1 MHFIKAL
8 TVPIVISAVK
18 GCSMPGP
25 MVSQAKQQ
33 LNAIIDAYLSVSDVE
48 RVLVA
53 CDYADTAHDGVA
65 RKSGEPYILHPI
77 AVSCILAH
85 MRLDAETLMAAL
97 LHDVIEDTEFTK
109 QDITEKFGLT
119 VAELVDGVTKL
130 SQSSDKE
137 YNKAASFRKI
147 LQATLQDPRVI
158 IIKLADRYHNMTTL
172 GALRPDKRARIAQET
187 FEIFVPMAR
196 LVGMNEMADNLE
208 HLCYQNLDLDM
219 YNNVQEALLQTK
231 PKRCEYQT
239 KWENN
244 LTTLLEQHQITGR
257 IKKKNN
263 NIELLRHFVKND
275 IDLQELT
282 HSHAF
287 EIILQSIAD
296 CDRLAEIL
304 KESFKVLSYADH
316 IRRPL
321 PGGNQSLMLRLK
333 GEKTTLSLTIQTELM
348 RKAARFGVVLGENA
362 PQACRSAIQASMQN
376 LNVLVDGE
384 CAKTTF
390 SELLDYLHQE
400 KIWVYTPHGHLHE
413 LPQGA
418 TAVDFAYSASLFLGN
433 HAVGAKINGE
443 TKPLSTP
450 LLSGQV
456 IEIITDVLATPNPD
470 WLSFINTQ
478 KARRALQNILRDQD
492 QDEQRLVGQQALN
505 RALKL
510 FNRSVSDLSLAD
522 WENLLNWRHLNDK
535 EQLFEQIAV
544 GDLLP
549 QLVANHLFSQDTIQ
563 TSNNSSRLILGT
575 DGIDVKYAHCCNP
588 VLGDPIQGHLS
599 RRGLIVHRARCHNLL
614 HEQQQHPENIMPL
627 QWTTEDSE
635 DISFTAYLCLNM
647 LLNDE
652 QISELIYLC
661 RKEKVGVETVRSHE
675 DKTYVNIVVH
685 NRKQI
690 AEVIRNL
697 RMHFGFPRIS
707 RLAQPIAITES
718 AKVAS

>member
-1 MHFIKAL
+1 
-8 TVPIVISAVK
+8 
-18 GCSMPGP
+18 MPGP
-25 MVSQAKQQ
+25 QVSQAKQQ
-33 LNAIIDAYLSVSDVE
+33 LEIIIDAYLSESDVE
-48 RVLVA
+48 RVLAA
-53 CDYADTAHDGVA
+53 CDYADIAHDGIV

-85 MRLDAETLMAAL
+85 MRLDPETLMAAL
-97 LHDVIEDTEFTK
+97 LHDVIEDTDFNK
-109 QDITEKFGLT
+109 DDITETFGFT

-130 SQSSDKE
+130 SHSSDKE

-158 IIKLADRYHNMTTL
+158 IVKLADRYHNMTTL
-172 GALRPDKRARIAQET
+172 EALRPDKRARIARET

-196 LVGMNEMADNLE
+196 IVGMNEMADNLE

-219 YNNVQEALLQTK
+219 YNNVQTALQETK
-231 PKRCEYQT
+231 PKRCEYQA
-239 KWENN
+239 KWEKN
-244 LTTLLEQHQITGR
+244 LTELLQQHAIQGR

-304 KESFKVLSYADH
+304 MQSFKIQSYEDH

-321 PGGNQSLMLRLK
+321 PGGNQSLMMRLK
-333 GEKTTLSLTIQTELM
+333 GEKTNLSLTIQTELM
-348 RKAARFGVVLGENA
+348 RKAARFGVVLGESA

-418 TAVDFAYSASLFLGN
+418 TAVDFAYAASLFLGN
-433 HAVGAKINGE
+433 HAVGAKINNE

-450 LLSGQV
+450 LVSGQV
-456 IEIITDVLATPNPD
+456 VEIITDVLATPNPD

-478 KARRALQNILRDQD
+478 KARRAIQNILRDQD
-492 QDEQRLVGQQALN
+492 PDEQRLVGQQALN

-510 FNRSVSDLSLAD
+510 FHRSIRDLTEAD
-522 WENLLNWRHLNDK
+522 WKNLLEWRHVSSK

-549 QLVANHLFSQDTIQ
+549 QLVANHLFAQDQHQNIA
-563 TSNNSSRLILGT
+563 SSDRLIQGT
-575 DGIDVKYAHCCNP
+575 EGVDVKYAHCCNP
-588 VLGDPIQGHLS
+588 VLGDPIQGHLT

-614 HEQQQHPENIMPL
+614 HEQHQHPENIMLL
-627 QWTTEDSE
+627 QWTSDDLE
-635 DISFTAYLCLNM
+635 DISFTAYLSIDLDM
-647 LLNDE
+647 NDE
-652 QISELIYLC
+652 QISDLIYQC
-661 RKEKVGVETVRSHE
+661 RKAHSGVEMVRTQD

-690 AEVIRNL
+690 AQIIRDL
-697 RMHFGFPRIS
+697 RMYFGFPRII
-707 RLAQPIAITES
+707 RLAQPVVFSE
-718 AKVAS
+718 ASKAS

>member
-1 MHFIKAL
+1 
-8 TVPIVISAVK
+8 
-18 GCSMPGP
+18 MPGLE
-25 MVSQAKQQ
+25 VSQAKQQ
-33 LNAIIDAYLSVSDVE
+33 LKIIIDAYLSESDVE
-48 RVLVA
+48 RVLEA
-53 CDYADTAHDGVA
+53 CDYADVAHDGIT

-97 LHDVIEDTEFTK
+97 LHDVIEDTEFNK
-109 QDITEKFGLT
+109 DDIAERFSKT

-130 SQSSDKE
+130 SHSSDKE

-219 YNNVQEALLQTK
+219 YNNVQDALLKTK

-244 LTTLLEQHQITGR
+244 LTSLLQEHKIAGR

-304 KESFKVLSYADH
+304 RNSFQVLHYEDH

-321 PGGNQSLMLRLK
+321 PGGNQSLMMRLK

-390 SELLDYLHQE
+390 NDLLDYLHQE

-450 LLSGQV
+450 LQSGQV

-492 QDEQRLVGQQALN
+492 LDEQRLVGQQALN

-510 FNRSVSDLSLAD
+510 FNRSIKDLTQSD
-522 WENLLNWRHLNDK
+522 WENVLEWRHINSPDDLY
-535 EQLFEQIAV
+535 EQIAV

-549 QLVANHLFSQDTIQ
+549 QLVANHLFAQDAPQ
-563 TSNNSSRLILGT
+563 EVAASDRLIQGT
-575 DGIDVKYAHCCNP
+575 EGIDVKYAHCCNP

-599 RRGLIVHRARCHNLL
+599 RRGLIVHRSRCHNLL
-614 HEQQQHPENIMPL
+614 HEQHLHPENIMPL
-627 QWTTEDSE
+627 QWNTENTDE
-635 DISFTAYLCLNM
+635 ISFSAYLSININM
-647 LLNDE
+647 NDE
-652 QISELIYLC
+652 QVSELIYQC
-661 RKEKVGVETVRSHE
+661 RKEKVGVESVRPH
-675 DKTYVNIVVH
+675 DGKTYVNIVVH

-697 RMHFGFPRIS
+697 RMHFGFPRIA
-707 RLAQPIAITES
+707 RLAQPLNTAETSIAS
-718 AKVAS
+718 

>member
-1 MHFIKAL
+1 
-8 TVPIVISAVK
+8 
-18 GCSMPGP
+18 MPGP
-25 MVSQAKQQ
+25 EVSQAKQQ
-33 LNAIIDAYLSVSDVE
+33 LKIIIDAYLSESDVE
-48 RVLVA
+48 RVLEA
-53 CDYADTAHDGVA
+53 CDYADVAHDGIT

-97 LHDVIEDTEFTK
+97 LHDVIEDTEFNK
-109 QDITEKFGLT
+109 EDIAERFSKT

-130 SQSSDKE
+130 SHSSDKE

-219 YNNVQEALLQTK
+219 YNNVQDALLKTK

-244 LTTLLEQHQITGR
+244 LTSLLQEHKIAGR

-304 KESFKVLSYADH
+304 RNSFQVLHYEDH

-321 PGGNQSLMLRLK
+321 PGGNQSLMMRLK

-390 SELLDYLHQE
+390 NDLLDYLHQE

-450 LLSGQV
+450 LQSGQV

-492 QDEQRLVGQQALN
+492 LDEQRLVGQQALN

-510 FNRSVSDLSLAD
+510 FNCSIKDLTQSD
-522 WENLLNWRHLNDK
+522 WENVLEWRHINSPDDLY
-535 EQLFEQIAV
+535 EQIAV

-549 QLVANHLFSQDTIQ
+549 QLVANHLFAQDAPQ
-563 TSNNSSRLILGT
+563 EVAASDRLIQGT
-575 DGIDVKYAHCCNP
+575 EGIDVKYAHCCNP

-599 RRGLIVHRARCHNLL
+599 RRGLIVHRSRCHNLL
-614 HEQQQHPENIMPL
+614 HEQHLHPENIMPL
-627 QWTTEDSE
+627 QWNTENTDE
-635 DISFTAYLCLNM
+635 ISFSAYLSININM
-647 LLNDE
+647 NDE
-652 QISELIYLC
+652 QVSELIYQC
-661 RKEKVGVETVRSHE
+661 RKEKVGVESVRPH
-675 DKTYVNIVVH
+675 DGKTYVNIVVH

-697 RMHFGFPRIS
+697 RMHFGFPRIA
-707 RLAQPIAITES
+707 RLAQPLNTAETSIAS
-718 AKVAS
+718 

>member
-1 MHFIKAL
+1 
-8 TVPIVISAVK
+8 
-18 GCSMPGP
+18 MPGP
-25 MVSQAKQQ
+25 QVSQAKQQ
-33 LNAIIDAYLSVSDVE
+33 LKIIIDAYLSASDVE

-53 CDYADTAHDGVA
+53 CDYADIAHDGIT

-77 AVSCILAH
+77 AVSSILSH

-97 LHDVIEDTEFTK
+97 LHDVIEDTDFNKE
-109 QDITEKFGLT
+109 DIAEKFGRT

-130 SQSSDKE
+130 SHSSDKE

-172 GALRPDKRARIAQET
+172 GSLRPDKRARIAQET
-187 FEIFVPMAR
+187 FDIFVPMAR
-196 LVGMNEMADNLE
+196 IVGMNEMADNLE

-219 YNNVQEALLQTK
+219 FNNVQDALLQTK
-231 PKRCEYQT
+231 PKRCEYQSI
-239 KWENN
+239 WEKN
-244 LTTLLEQHQITGR
+244 LTELLQQHQISGR

-304 KESFKVLSYADH
+304 RENFQILHYEDH

-321 PGGNQSLMLRLK
+321 PGGNQSLMMRLK

-390 SELLDYLHQE
+390 SDLLDYLHQE

-443 TKPLSTP
+443 TRPLSTP
-450 LLSGQV
+450 LVSGQV

-478 KARRALQNILRDQD
+478 KARRAIQNILRDQD
-492 QDEQRLVGQQALN
+492 IEEQQLVGQQALN

-510 FNRSVSDLSLAD
+510 FNRSIKDLTEAD
-522 WENLLNWRHLNDK
+522 WIDILQWRHIESK
-535 EQLFEQIAV
+535 EHLFEQIAV

-549 QLVANHLFSQDTIQ
+549 QLVANHLFAQGQSLDNQ
-563 TSNNSSRLILGT
+563 SSTRLIQGT
-575 DGIDVKYAHCCNP
+575 EGVDVKYAHCCNP

-614 HEQQQHPENIMPL
+614 HEQHMHPENIMPL
-627 QWTTEDSE
+627 HWTSEDVD
-635 DISFTAYLCLNM
+635 DISFTAYLSIDM
-647 LLNDE
+647 LMNDE
-652 QISELIYLC
+652 QISDLIYQC
-661 RKEKVGVETVRSHE
+661 RKEKTGVEMVHGHE
-675 DKTYVNIVVH
+675 EKTYVHIVVH

-690 AEVIRNL
+690 AQIIRDL

-707 RLAQPIAITES
+707 RLAQPINIAE
-718 AKVAS
+718 ASKAS

>member
-1 MHFIKAL
+1 
-8 TVPIVISAVK
+8 
-18 GCSMPGP
+18 MPGP
-25 MVSQAKQQ
+25 QVSQAKQQ
-33 LNAIIDAYLSVSDVE
+33 LNIIIDAYLSASEVE
-48 RVLVA
+48 RVLAA
-53 CDYADTAHDGVA
+53 CDYADIAHDGIT

-77 AVSCILAH
+77 AVSSILAH

-97 LHDVIEDTEFTK
+97 LHDVIEDTDFNK
-109 QDITEKFGLT
+109 DDIAEKFGKT

-158 IIKLADRYHNMTTL
+158 IVKLADRYHNMTTL
-172 GALRPDKRARIAQET
+172 DALRPDKRARIAKET

-219 YNNVQEALLQTK
+219 YNNVQTALQQTK
-231 PKRCEYQT
+231 SKRCEYQAI
-239 KWENN
+239 WERKLNE
-244 LTTLLEQHQITGR
+244 LLNQYNIQGR

-275 IDLQELT
+275 INLQELT

-296 CDRLAEIL
+296 CDRLADIL
-304 KESFKVLSYADH
+304 RDSFQVLHYEDH

-321 PGGNQSLMLRLK
+321 PGGNQSLMMRLK
-333 GEKTTLSLTIQTELM
+333 GEQTTLSLTIQTELM

-362 PQACRSAIQASMQN
+362 PQACRSAIQASMQS
-376 LNVLVDGE
+376 LNMLIDGE

-390 SELLDYLHQE
+390 SDLLDYLHQE
-400 KIWVYTPHGHLHE
+400 KIHVYTPHGHLHE

-418 TAVDFAYSASLFLGN
+418 TAVDFAYAASLFLGN
-433 HAVGAKINGE
+433 HAVGTKINGE
-443 TKPLSTP
+443 SKPLSTP
-450 LLSGQV
+450 LISGQV
-456 IEIITDVLATPNPD
+456 VEIITDVLATPNPD

-492 QDEQRLVGQQALN
+492 IEEQRLVGQQALN

-510 FNRSVSDLSLAD
+510 FNHSIQDLTEAD
-522 WENLLNWRHLNDK
+522 WLNVLQWRHIDSK
-535 EQLFEQIAV
+535 DRLFEQIAV

-549 QLVANHLFSQDTIQ
+549 QLVANHIYALDQD
-563 TSNNSSRLILGT
+563 SSEHSDRLIQGT
-575 DGIDVKYAHCCNP
+575 EGIDVKYAHCCNP
-588 VLGDPIQGHLS
+588 VLGDPIQGNLS
-599 RRGLIVHRARCHNLL
+599 RRGLIVHRARCNNLL
-614 HEQQQHPENIMPL
+614 HEQHQHPENIMPL
-627 QWTTEDSE
+627 QWTSE
-635 DISFTAYLCLNM
+635 DVDDVSFTAYLSIDM
-647 LLNDE
+647 DMNDE
-652 QISELIYLC
+652 QISDLIYQC
-661 RKEKVGVETVRSHE
+661 RKAKTGVEMVRSH
-675 DKTYVNIVVH
+675 DGKTYVNIVVN

-690 AEVIRNL
+690 AKIIRDL
-697 RMHFGFPRIS
+697 RMRFGFPRIS
-707 RLAQPIAITES
+707 RLARPISIAEE
-718 AKVAS
+718 AKAC

>member
-1 MHFIKAL
+1 
-8 TVPIVISAVK
+8 
-18 GCSMPGP
+18 MPGP
-25 MVSQAKQQ
+25 QVSQAKQQ
-33 LNAIIDAYLSVSDVE
+33 LKIIIDAYLSASDVE

-53 CDYADTAHDGVA
+53 CDYADIAHDGIT

-77 AVSCILAH
+77 AVSSILAH

-97 LHDVIEDTEFTK
+97 LHDVIEDTDFNKE
-109 QDITEKFGLT
+109 DITEKFGRT

-130 SQSSDKE
+130 SHSSDKE

-172 GALRPDKRARIAQET
+172 GSLRPDKRARIAQET
-187 FEIFVPMAR
+187 FDIFVPMAR
-196 LVGMNEMADNLE
+196 IVGMNEMADNLE

-219 YNNVQEALLQTK
+219 FNNVQDALLQTK
-231 PKRCEYQT
+231 PKRCEYQSI
-239 KWENN
+239 WEKN
-244 LTTLLEQHQITGR
+244 LTELLQQHQITGR

-304 KESFKVLSYADH
+304 RENFQILHYEDH

-321 PGGNQSLMLRLK
+321 PGGNQSLMMRLK

-390 SELLDYLHQE
+390 SDLLDYLHQE

-443 TKPLSTP
+443 TRPLSTP
-450 LLSGQV
+450 LVSGQV

-478 KARRALQNILRDQD
+478 KARRAIQNILRDQD
-492 QDEQRLVGQQALN
+492 IEEQQLVGQQALN

-510 FNRSVSDLSLAD
+510 FNRCIKDLTEAD
-522 WENLLNWRHLNDK
+522 WIDILQWRHIESK
-535 EQLFEQIAV
+535 EHLFEQIAV

-549 QLVANHLFSQDTIQ
+549 QLVANHLFAQGQSLENQ
-563 TSNNSSRLILGT
+563 SSTRLIQGT
-575 DGIDVKYAHCCNP
+575 EGVDVKYAHCCNP

-614 HEQQQHPENIMPL
+614 HEQHLHPENIMPL
-627 QWTTEDSE
+627 HWTSEDFD
-635 DISFTAYLCLNM
+635 DISFTAYLSIDM
-647 LLNDE
+647 LMNDE
-652 QISELIYLC
+652 QISDLIYQC
-661 RKEKVGVETVRSHE
+661 RKEKTGVEMVHAHE
-675 DKTYVNIVVH
+675 GKTYVHIVVH

-690 AEVIRNL
+690 AQIIRDL
-697 RMHFGFPRIS
+697 RMHFGFPRIT
-707 RLAQPIAITES
+707 RLAQPINIAE
-718 AKVAS
+718 ASKAS

>member
-1 MHFIKAL
+1 
-8 TVPIVISAVK
+8 
-18 GCSMPGP
+18 MPGP
-25 MVSQAKQQ
+25 QVSQAKQQ
-33 LNAIIDAYLSVSDVE
+33 LKIIIDAYLSASDVE

-53 CDYADTAHDGVA
+53 CDYADIAHDGIT

-77 AVSCILAH
+77 AVSSILSH

-97 LHDVIEDTEFTK
+97 LHDVIEDTDFNK
-109 QDITEKFGLT
+109 DDICEKFGRT

-130 SQSSDKE
+130 SHSSDKE

-172 GALRPDKRARIAQET
+172 GSLRPDKRARIAQET
-187 FEIFVPMAR
+187 FDIFVPMAR
-196 LVGMNEMADNLE
+196 IVGMNEMADNLE

-219 YNNVQEALLQTK
+219 FNNVQDALLQTK
-231 PKRCEYQT
+231 PKRCEYQSI
-239 KWENN
+239 WEKK
-244 LTTLLEQHQITGR
+244 LTELLQQHQISGR

-275 IDLQELT
+275 INLQELT

-304 KESFKVLSYADH
+304 RENFQILHYEDH

-321 PGGNQSLMLRLK
+321 PGGNQSLMMRLK

-390 SELLDYLHQE
+390 SDLLDYLHQE

-443 TKPLSTP
+443 TRPLSTP
-450 LLSGQV
+450 LVSGQV

-478 KARRALQNILRDQD
+478 KARRAIQNILRDQD
-492 QDEQRLVGQQALN
+492 IEEQQLVGQQALN

-510 FNRSVSDLSLAD
+510 FNRSIKDLTESDWMDILQ
-522 WENLLNWRHLNDK
+522 WRYIESK

-549 QLVANHLFSQDTIQ
+549 QLVANHLFAQGQSLDNQ
-563 TSNNSSRLILGT
+563 SSTRLIQGT
-575 DGIDVKYAHCCNP
+575 EGVDVKYAHCCNP

-614 HEQQQHPENIMPL
+614 HEQHQHPENIMPL
-627 QWTTEDSE
+627 HWTSE
-635 DISFTAYLCLNM
+635 EVNDISFTAYLSIDM
-647 LLNDE
+647 EMSDE
-652 QISELIYLC
+652 QVSDLIYQC
-661 RKEKVGVETVRSHE
+661 RKEKTGVEMVHNHE

-690 AEVIRNL
+690 AQIIRDL
-697 RMHFGFPRIS
+697 RMHFGFPRIL
-707 RLAQPIAITES
+707 RLAQPINIAETS
-718 AKVAS
+718 KAS

>member
-1 MHFIKAL
+1 
-8 TVPIVISAVK
+8 
-18 GCSMPGP
+18 MPGP
-25 MVSQAKQQ
+25 EVSQAKQQ
-33 LNAIIDAYLSVSDVE
+33 LKMIIGAYLSESEAD
-48 RVLVA
+48 RVLEA
-53 CDYADTAHDGVA
+53 CGYADAAHDGVT

-97 LHDVIEDTEFTK
+97 LHDVIEDTDFNK
-109 QDITEKFGLT
+109 DDIAGKFGKT

-130 SQSSDKE
+130 SHSSDKE

-172 GALRPDKRARIAQET
+172 DALRPDKRARIAKET

-219 YNNVQEALLQTK
+219 YNNVQDALLQTK

-244 LTTLLEQHQITGR
+244 LAALLQEHRIAGR

-296 CDRLAEIL
+296 CDRLADIL
-304 KESFKVLSYADH
+304 RSSFQVLHYEDH

-321 PGGNQSLMLRLK
+321 PGGNQSLMMRLK
-333 GEKTTLSLTIQTELM
+333 GEETTLSLTIQTELM

-390 SELLDYLHQE
+390 NELLDYLHQE

-450 LLSGQV
+450 LQSGQV

-492 QDEQRLVGQQALN
+492 IDEQRLVGQQALN

-510 FNRSVSDLSLAD
+510 FNRSVKDLTAAD
-522 WENLLNWRHLNDK
+522 WENLLEWRHLESPDR
-535 EQLFEQIAV
+535 LYEQIAV

-549 QLVANHLFSQDTIQ
+549 QLVANHLFAQDAPQ
-563 TSNNSSRLILGT
+563 QPADSDRLIQGT
-575 DGIDVKYAHCCNP
+575 EGIDVKYAHCCNP
-588 VLGDPIQGHLS
+588 VLGDQIQGHLS
-599 RRGLIVHRARCHNLL
+599 RRGLIVHRTRCRNLL
-614 HEQQQHPENIMPL
+614 HEQHLHPENIMPL
-627 QWTTEDSE
+627 LWSPEDID
-635 DISFTAYLCLNM
+635 DISFSAYLSINIHM
-647 LLNDE
+647 NDE
-652 QISELIYLC
+652 QISELIYQC
-661 RKEKVGVETVRSHE
+661 RKEKVGVESVRAYE

-685 NRKQI
+685 DRKQI

-697 RMHFGFPRIS
+697 RMHFGFPRVT
-707 RLAQPIAITES
+707 RLAQPLNAAETPIAS
-718 AKVAS
+718 

>member
-1 MHFIKAL
+1 
-8 TVPIVISAVK
+8 
-18 GCSMPGP
+18 MPGP
-25 MVSQAKQQ
+25 QVSQAKQQ
-33 LNAIIDAYLSVSDVE
+33 LEMMIDAYLNERDVE
-48 RVLVA
+48 RVLAA
-53 CDYADTAHDGVA
+53 CDYADIAHDGIV

-85 MRLDAETLMAAL
+85 MRLDTETLMAAL
-97 LHDVIEDTEFTK
+97 LHDVIEDTDFNK
-109 QDITEKFGLT
+109 DDISETFGFT

-130 SQSSDKE
+130 SHSSDKE

-158 IIKLADRYHNMTTL
+158 IVKLADRYHNMTTL
-172 GALRPDKRARIAQET
+172 EALRPDKRARIARET

-196 LVGMNEMADNLE
+196 IVGMNEMADNLE

-219 YNNVQEALLQTK
+219 YNNVQAALLETK
-231 PKRCEYQT
+231 PKRCEYQAI
-239 KWENN
+239 WEQKLND
-244 LTTLLEQHQITGR
+244 LLEDYKIEGR

-304 KESFKVLSYADH
+304 TQSFKIQSYEDH

-321 PGGNQSLMLRLK
+321 PGGNQSLMMRLK

-348 RKAARFGVVLGENA
+348 RKAARFGVVLGESA

-418 TAVDFAYSASLFLGN
+418 TAVDFAYAASLFLGN
-433 HAVGAKINGE
+433 HAVGAKINNE

-450 LLSGQV
+450 LVSGQV
-456 IEIITDVLATPNPD
+456 VEIITDVLATPNPD

-478 KARRALQNILRDQD
+478 KARRAIQNILRDQD
-492 QDEQRLVGQQALN
+492 PDEQRLVGQQALN

-510 FNRSVSDLSLAD
+510 FHRSIRDLTEAD
-522 WENLLNWRHLNDK
+522 WKNLLEWRHVSSK

-549 QLVANHLFSQDTIQ
+549 QLVANHLFAQDQHQNIA
-563 TSNNSSRLILGT
+563 SSDRLIQGT
-575 DGIDVKYAHCCNP
+575 EGVDVKYAHCCNP
-588 VLGDPIQGHLS
+588 VLGDPIQGHLT

-614 HEQQQHPENIMPL
+614 HEQHQHPENIMLL
-627 QWTTEDSE
+627 QWTSDDLE
-635 DISFTAYLCLNM
+635 DISFTAYLSIDLDM
-647 LLNDE
+647 NDE
-652 QISELIYLC
+652 QISDLIYQC
-661 RKEKVGVETVRSHE
+661 RKAHSGVEMVRTQD

-690 AEVIRNL
+690 AQIIRDL
-697 RMHFGFPRIS
+697 RMYFGFPRII
-707 RLAQPIAITES
+707 RLAQPVVFSE
-718 AKVAS
+718 ASKAS

>member
-1 MHFIKAL
+1 
-8 TVPIVISAVK
+8 
-18 GCSMPGP
+18 MPGAD
-25 MVSQAKQQ
+25 VNQAKQQ
-33 LNAIIDAYLSVSDVE
+33 LKTIIDAYLSERDVE
-48 RVLVA
+48 RVLEA
-53 CDYADTAHDGVA
+53 CDYADMAHDGVT
-65 RKSGEPYILHPI
+65 RKSGEPYVLHPI

-97 LHDVIEDTEFTK
+97 LHDVIEDTEFSK
-109 QDITEKFGLT
+109 EDITEKFGKK

-137 YNKAASFRKI
+137 FNKAASFRKI

-158 IIKLADRYHNMTTL
+158 IIKLSDRYHNMTTL
-172 GALRPDKRARIAQET
+172 DALRPDKRARIAQET
-187 FEIFVPMAR
+187 FDVFVPMAR
-196 LVGMNEMADNLE
+196 IVGMNEMADNLE

-219 YNNVQEALLQTK
+219 YNNIQEVLLQTK
-231 PKRCEYQT
+231 PKRCEYQAI
-239 KWENN
+239 WESK
-244 LTTLLEQHQITGR
+244 LGTLLEQQNLTGR

-275 IDLQELT
+275 LNLQELT

-296 CDRLAEIL
+296 CDRLADIL
-304 KESFKVLSYADH
+304 RENFKVLKYSDH

-321 PGGNQSLMLRLK
+321 PGGNQSLLMTLK

-376 LNVLVDGE
+376 LNVLVDGD

-390 SELLDYLHQE
+390 NELLDYLHQE
-400 KIWVYTPHGHLHE
+400 KIWVYTPQGHLHE

-418 TAVDFAYSASLFLGN
+418 TVVDFAYSASLFLGN
-433 HAVGAKINGE
+433 HAVGAKIDGE
-443 TKPLSTP
+443 TKSLSTA
-450 LLSGQV
+450 LSNGQV
-456 IEIITDVLATPNPD
+456 IEIITDVLASPNPD

-492 QDEQRLVGQQALN
+492 IEEQRLVGQQALD

-510 FNRSVSDLSLAD
+510 FNRSTKDLTSEDWAD
-522 WENLLNWRHLNDK
+522 LLQWRHLDSK
-535 EQLFEQIAV
+535 DRLFEQIAV

-549 QLVANHLFSQDTIQ
+549 QLVANHLFSQDNHDQ
-563 TSNNSSRLILGT
+563 VSQRLIQGT
-575 DGIDVKYAHCCNP
+575 EGVDVKYAHCCNP

-599 RRGLIVHRARCHNLL
+599 RRGLIVHRARCRNLL
-614 HEQQQHPENIMPL
+614 HEQHLHPENIMPL
-627 QWTTEDSE
+627 QWNKNHDVVE
-635 DISFTAYLCLNM
+635 DISFTAYLAIDM

-652 QISELIYLC
+652 QISDLIYQC
-661 RKEKVGVETVRSHE
+661 RKEHTGVEMVRPHE
-675 DKTYVNIVVH
+675 GKTYVNIIVN
-685 NRKQI
+685 NRQHI
-690 AEVIRNL
+690 AKIIRDL
-697 RMHFGFPRIS
+697 RMQLGFPRIG
-707 RLAQPIAITES
+707 RLFQAVNMSES
-718 AKVAS
+718 TKAAS

>member
-1 MHFIKAL
+1 
-8 TVPIVISAVK
+8 
-18 GCSMPGP
+18 MPGQT
-25 MVSQAKQQ
+25 VSQAKQQ
-33 LNAIIDAYLSVSDVE
+33 LHIIIDAYLKPSEVE
-48 RVLVA
+48 KVLAA
-53 CDYADTAHDGVA
+53 CDYADNAHDGVT

-97 LHDVIEDTEFTK
+97 LHDVIEDTDFSK
-109 QDITEKFGLT
+109 DDITTKFGRV

-130 SQSSDKE
+130 SHSSDKE

-187 FEIFVPMAR
+187 FDIFVPMAR

-219 YNNVQEALLQTK
+219 YNNVQESLAKTK
-231 PKRCEYQT
+231 PERCQYQT
-239 KWENN
+239 IWEQNLSELLNN
-244 LTTLLEQHQITGR
+244 YHIQGR

-263 NIELLRHFVKND
+263 NIELLRHFVKNE

-296 CDRLAEIL
+296 CDRLIEALREN
-304 KESFKVLSYADH
+304 FQVLHYEDH

-321 PGGNQSLMLRLK
+321 PGGNQSLMIRLK

-376 LNVLVDGE
+376 LNALVGGD

-390 SELLDYLHQE
+390 NDLLDYLHQE
-400 KIWVYTPHGHLHE
+400 KIWVYTPHGKLHE

-418 TAVDFAYSASLFLGN
+418 TVVDFAYSASLFLGN
-433 HAVGAKINGE
+433 HAVGAKIDGE
-443 TKPLSTP
+443 MKPLSTP
-450 LLSGQV
+450 LSSGQV
-456 IEIITDVLATPNPD
+456 VEIITDVLATPNPD

-478 KARRALQNILRDQD
+478 KARRALQNILKEQD
-492 QDEQRLVGQQALN
+492 IDEQRLVGQQALN

-510 FNRSVSDLSLAD
+510 FNRSVNDLSEED
-522 WENLLNWRHLNDK
+522 WTDLLEWRHVQSK
-535 EQLFEQIAV
+535 EMLYEQIAV

-549 QLVANHLFSQDTIQ
+549 QLVANHLFAQDQTEEQ
-563 TSNNSSRLILGT
+563 LTSNRLIQGT
-575 DGIDVKYAHCCNP
+575 DGVDVKYAHCCNP

-614 HEQQQHPENIMPL
+614 HEQHLHPENIMPL
-627 QWTTEDSE
+627 NWTSE
-635 DISFTAYLCLNM
+635 DEDDINFTAYLSIDLI
-647 LLNDE
+647 LNDE

-661 RKEKVGVETVRSHE
+661 RKSKTGVESVRTHD
-675 DKTYVNIVVH
+675 DKTYVNIVVN

-690 AEVIRNL
+690 AQIIREL
-697 RMHFGFPRIS
+697 RMHYGFPRIT
-707 RLAQPIAITES
+707 RLNMPIAINEVS
-718 AKVAS
+718 KAC

>member
-1 MHFIKAL
+1 
-8 TVPIVISAVK
+8 
-18 GCSMPGP
+18 MPGP
-25 MVSQAKQQ
+25 QVSQARQQ
-33 LNAIIDAYLSVSDVE
+33 LKIIIDAYLDASDVE
-48 RVLVA
+48 RVLAA
-53 CDYADTAHDGVA
+53 CDYADLAHDGVT

-77 AVSCILAH
+77 AVSSILSH

-97 LHDVIEDTEFTK
+97 LHDVIEDTEFNK
-109 QDITEKFGLT
+109 DDIAEKFGRT

-130 SQSSDKE
+130 SHSSDKE

-172 GALRPDKRARIAQET
+172 GSLRPDKRMRIAQET
-187 FEIFVPMAR
+187 SDIFVPMAR
-196 LVGMNEMADNLE
+196 IVGMNEMADNLE

-219 YNNVQEALLQTK
+219 FNNVQEALLQTK
-231 PKRCEYQT
+231 PKRCEYQSL
-239 KWENN
+239 WEKN
-244 LTTLLEQHQITGR
+244 LTELLQQHQISGR

-287 EIILQSIAD
+287 EIILQTIAD

-304 KESFKVLSYADH
+304 RENFQILHYEDH

-321 PGGNQSLMLRLK
+321 PGGNQSLMMRLK

-348 RKAARFGVVLGENA
+348 RKAARFGVILGENA

-376 LNVLVDGE
+376 LNVLIDGA

-390 SELLDYLHQE
+390 SDLLDYLHQE

-418 TAVDFAYSASLFLGN
+418 TVVDFAYSASLFLGN
-433 HAVGAKINGE
+433 HAVGSKINGE
-443 TKPLSTP
+443 IKPLSTP
-450 LLSGQV
+450 LVSGQV

-478 KARRALQNILRDQD
+478 KARRAIQNILRDQD
-492 QDEQRLVGQQALN
+492 IEEQQLVGQQALN

-510 FNRSVSDLSLAD
+510 FNRSITDLTDAD
-522 WENLLNWRHLNDK
+522 WLDILQWRHIESQ

-549 QLVANHLFSQDTIQ
+549 QLVANHLFAQGQNIDPQAST
-563 TSNNSSRLILGT
+563 RLIQGT
-575 DGIDVKYAHCCNP
+575 EGVDVKYAHCCNP

-614 HEQQQHPENIMPL
+614 HEQHLHPENIMPL
-627 QWTTEDSE
+627 HWTSDDAN
-635 DISFTAYLCLNM
+635 DISFTAYLSVDM
-647 LLNDE
+647 VMNDE
-652 QISELIYLC
+652 QISDLIYQC
-661 RKEKVGVETVRSHE
+661 RKEKTGVEMVHSHE
-675 DKTYVNIVVH
+675 GKTYVNIVVH

-690 AEVIRNL
+690 AQIIRDL
-697 RMHFGFPRIS
+697 RMHFGFPRIT
-707 RLAQPIAITES
+707 RLAQPINISE
-718 AKVAS
+718 ASKAS

>member
-1 MHFIKAL
+1 
-8 TVPIVISAVK
+8 
-18 GCSMPGP
+18 MPGP
-25 MVSQAKQQ
+25 QVSQAKLQ
-33 LNAIIDAYLSVSDVE
+33 LKSIIDAYLNTSDVE

-53 CDYADTAHDGVA
+53 CDYADLAHDGIT

-97 LHDVIEDTEFTK
+97 LHDVIEDTEFSK
-109 QDITEKFGLT
+109 DDITEKFGKT

-130 SQSSDKE
+130 SHSSDKE

-172 GALRPDKRARIAQET
+172 EALRPDKRARIAQET

-196 LVGMNEMADNLE
+196 IVGMNEMADNLE

-219 YNNVQEALLQTK
+219 YNDVQSALLETK
-231 PKRCEYQT
+231 PKRCEYQS
-239 KWENN
+239 KWEAR
-244 LTTLLEQHQITGR
+244 LTSLLAEHSISGR

-287 EIILQSIAD
+287 EIILTSIAD

-304 KESFKVLSYADH
+304 KENLKVLHFADH
-316 IRRPL
+316 IRKPL
-321 PGGNQSLMLRLK
+321 PGGNQSLLLRLK

-376 LNVLVDGE
+376 LNVLVGGE

-400 KIWVYTPHGHLHE
+400 KIWVYTPQGHLHE

-418 TAVDFAYSASLFLGN
+418 TAVDFAYAASLFLGN
-433 HAVGAKINGE
+433 HAVGAKVNGE
-443 TKPLSTP
+443 TKPLSTA
-450 LLSGQV
+450 LISGQV
-456 IEIITDVLATPNPD
+456 VEVITDVLATPNPD
-470 WLSFINTQ
+470 WLSFVNTQ
-478 KARRALQNILRDQD
+478 KARRAIQNILRDQD
-492 QDEQRLVGQQALN
+492 IEEQRLVGQQALN
-505 RALKL
+505 RALKM
-510 FNRSVSDLSLAD
+510 FQCSVKDLDEAD
-522 WENLLNWRHLNDK
+522 WNNLLQWRLIDNKDR
-535 EQLFEQIAV
+535 LFEQIAV

-549 QLVANHLFSQDTIQ
+549 QLVANHLFAQDSANEQ
-563 TSNNSSRLILGT
+563 HSERLIQGT
-575 DGIDVKYAHCCNP
+575 DGVDVKYAHCCNP
-588 VLGDPIQGHLS
+588 VLGDQIQGHLS
-599 RRGLIVHRARCHNLL
+599 RRGLIVHRNRCHNLL
-614 HEQQQHPENIMPL
+614 HEQNIHPENIMPL
-627 QWTTEDSE
+627 QWTKVSSN
-635 DISFTAYLCLNM
+635 DISFSAFLCIDMPLT
-647 LLNDE
+647 DE
-652 QISELIYLC
+652 QVSELIYQC
-661 RKEKVGVETVRSHE
+661 RKEKVGVESVRSHE
-675 DKTYVNIVVH
+675 SKTFVNIVVH
-685 NRKQI
+685 NRKEI
-690 AEVIRNL
+690 AKIIRDL
-697 RMHFGFPRIS
+697 RMLFGFPRII
-707 RLAQPIAITES
+707 RLNQPLAVNETS
-718 AKVAS
+718 KAS

>member
-1 MHFIKAL
+1 
-8 TVPIVISAVK
+8 
-18 GCSMPGP
+18 MPGP
-25 MVSQAKQQ
+25 QVSQAKQQ
-33 LNAIIDAYLSVSDVE
+33 LKIIIDAYLSASDVE

-53 CDYADTAHDGVA
+53 CDYADIAHDGIT

-77 AVSCILAH
+77 AVSSILSH

-97 LHDVIEDTEFTK
+97 LHDVIEDTDFNKE
-109 QDITEKFGLT
+109 DITEKFGRT

-130 SQSSDKE
+130 SHSSDKE

-172 GALRPDKRARIAQET
+172 GSLRPDKRARIAQET
-187 FEIFVPMAR
+187 FDIFVPMAR
-196 LVGMNEMADNLE
+196 IVGMNEMADNLE

-219 YNNVQEALLQTK
+219 FNNVQDALLQTK
-231 PKRCEYQT
+231 PKRCEYQSI
-239 KWENN
+239 WEKN
-244 LTTLLEQHQITGR
+244 LTELLQQHQISGR

-304 KESFKVLSYADH
+304 RENFQILHYEDH

-321 PGGNQSLMLRLK
+321 PGGNQSLMMRLK

-390 SELLDYLHQE
+390 SDLLDYLHQE

-443 TKPLSTP
+443 TRPLSTP
-450 LLSGQV
+450 LVSGQV

-478 KARRALQNILRDQD
+478 KARRAIQNILRDQD
-492 QDEQRLVGQQALN
+492 IEEQQLVGQQALN

-510 FNRSVSDLSLAD
+510 FNRSIKDLTEAD
-522 WENLLNWRHLNDK
+522 WIDILQWRHIESK
-535 EQLFEQIAV
+535 EHLFEQIAV

-549 QLVANHLFSQDTIQ
+549 QLVANHLFAQGQSLDNQFST
-563 TSNNSSRLILGT
+563 RLIQGT
-575 DGIDVKYAHCCNP
+575 EGVDVKYAHCCNP

-614 HEQQQHPENIMPL
+614 HEQHLHPENIMPL
-627 QWTTEDSE
+627 HWTSEDVD
-635 DISFTAYLCLNM
+635 DISFTAYLSIDM
-647 LLNDE
+647 LMNDE
-652 QISELIYLC
+652 QISDLIYQC
-661 RKEKVGVETVRSHE
+661 RKEKTGVEMVHGHE
-675 DKTYVNIVVH
+675 EKTYVHIVVH

-690 AEVIRNL
+690 AQIIRDL

-707 RLAQPIAITES
+707 RLAQPINIAE
-718 AKVAS
+718 ASKAS

>member
-1 MHFIKAL
+1 
-8 TVPIVISAVK
+8 
-18 GCSMPGP
+18 MPGP
-25 MVSQAKQQ
+25 QVSQARQQ
-33 LNAIIDAYLSVSDVE
+33 LKIIIDAYLDASDVE

-53 CDYADTAHDGVA
+53 CDYADQAHDGVT

-77 AVSCILAH
+77 AVSSILSH
-85 MRLDAETLMAAL
+85 MRLDTETLMAAL
-97 LHDVIEDTEFTK
+97 LHDVIEDTEFSK
-109 QDITEKFGLT
+109 EDITEKFGRT

-130 SQSSDKE
+130 SHSSDKA

-172 GALRPDKRARIAQET
+172 ESLRPDKRARIAQET
-187 FEIFVPMAR
+187 FDIFVPMAR
-196 LVGMNEMADNLE
+196 IVGMNEMADNLE

-219 YNNVQEALLQTK
+219 YNGVQQALLQTK
-231 PKRCEYQT
+231 PKRCQYQSL
-239 KWENN
+239 WEKN
-244 LTTLLEQHQITGR
+244 LTDLLQQHEISGR

-275 IDLQELT
+275 INLQELT

-287 EIILQSIAD
+287 EIILHSIAD

-304 KESFKVLSYADH
+304 RENFQILHYEDH

-321 PGGNQSLMLRLK
+321 PGGNQSLMMRLK

-376 LNVLVDGE
+376 LNVLVDGA

-400 KIWVYTPHGHLHE
+400 KIWVYTPHGQLHE

-418 TAVDFAYSASLFLGN
+418 TAVDFAYAASLFLGN
-433 HAVGAKINGE
+433 HAVGVKINGAS
-443 TKPLSTP
+443 KPLSTP
-450 LLSGQV
+450 LTSGQV
-456 IEIITDVLATPNPD
+456 VEIITDVLATPNPD
-470 WLSFINTQ
+470 WLSFVNTQ

-492 QDEQRLVGQQALN
+492 LEEQQLVGQQALS

-510 FNRSVSDLSLAD
+510 FNRSLKDLTDAD
-522 WENLLNWRHLNDK
+522 WIDILQWRHIDSK
-535 EQLFEQIAV
+535 ERLFEQVAV

-549 QLVANHLFSQDTIQ
+549 QLIANHLYAQHESVDTVYS
-563 TSNNSSRLILGT
+563 TRLIQGT
-575 DGIDVKYAHCCNP
+575 EGVDVKYAHCCNP

-614 HEQQQHPENIMPL
+614 HEQHLHPENIMPL
-627 QWTTEDSE
+627 HWSAE
-635 DISFTAYLCLNM
+635 DIDDVSFTAYLSIDM
-647 LLNDE
+647 IMNDE
-652 QISELIYLC
+652 QISELIYQC
-661 RKEKVGVETVRSHE
+661 RKAKTGVESVHSDN

-685 NRKQI
+685 NRQQI
-690 AEVIRNL
+690 AQIIRDL

-707 RLAQPIAITES
+707 RLAQPVHISE
-718 AKVAS
+718 ASKAS

>member
-1 MHFIKAL
+1 
-8 TVPIVISAVK
+8 
-18 GCSMPGP
+18 MPGP
-25 MVSQAKQQ
+25 QVSQARQQ
-33 LNAIIDAYLSVSDVE
+33 LKIIIDAYLDASDVE
-48 RVLVA
+48 RVLAA
-53 CDYADTAHDGVA
+53 CDYADLAHDGVT

-77 AVSCILAH
+77 AVSSILAH
-85 MRLDAETLMAAL
+85 MRLDTETLMAAL
-97 LHDVIEDTEFTK
+97 LHDVIEDTEFNK
-109 QDITEKFGLT
+109 DDIAEKFGRT

-130 SQSSDKE
+130 SHSSDKE

-172 GALRPDKRARIAQET
+172 DSLRPDKRMRIAQET
-187 FEIFVPMAR
+187 ADIFVPMAR
-196 LVGMNEMADNLE
+196 IVGMNEMADNLE

-219 YNNVQEALLQTK
+219 FNNVQQALLQTK

-239 KWENN
+239 LWEKN
-244 LTTLLEQHQITGR
+244 LTELLQQHQISGR

-287 EIILQSIAD
+287 EIILQNIAD

-304 KESFKVLSYADH
+304 RENFQILHYEDH

-321 PGGNQSLMLRLK
+321 PGGNQSLLMRLK
-333 GEKTTLSLTIQTELM
+333 GEKTTLSLTLQTELM
-348 RKAARFGVVLGENA
+348 RKAARFGVILGENA

-376 LNVLVDGE
+376 LNVLIDGA

-390 SELLDYLHQE
+390 SDLLDYLHQE

-450 LLSGQV
+450 LVSGQV
-456 IEIITDVLATPNPD
+456 VEIITDVLATPNPD

-478 KARRALQNILRDQD
+478 KARRAIQNILRDQD
-492 QDEQRLVGQQALN
+492 IEEQQLVGQQALN

-510 FNRSVSDLSLAD
+510 FNRSVKDLTDAD
-522 WENLLNWRHLNDK
+522 WLDILQWRHIESQ

-549 QLVANHLFSQDTIQ
+549 QLVANHLFAQGQSIDSQAST
-563 TSNNSSRLILGT
+563 RLIQGT
-575 DGIDVKYAHCCNP
+575 EGVDVKYAHCCNP

-614 HEQQQHPENIMPL
+614 HEQHLHPENIMPL
-627 QWTTEDSE
+627 QWTADDAN
-635 DISFTAYLCLNM
+635 DISFTAYLTIDM
-647 LLNDE
+647 LMNDE
-652 QISELIYLC
+652 QISDLIYQC
-661 RKEKVGVETVRSHE
+661 RKEKTGVEMVHSHE
-675 DKTYVNIVVH
+675 GKTYVNIVVH

-690 AEVIRNL
+690 AQIIRDL
-697 RMHFGFPRIS
+697 RMHFGFPRIT
-707 RLAQPIAITES
+707 RLAQPINISE
-718 AKVAS
+718 ASKAS

>member
-1 MHFIKAL
+1 
-8 TVPIVISAVK
+8 
-18 GCSMPGP
+18 MPGP
-25 MVSQAKQQ
+25 QVSQAKQQ
-33 LNAIIDAYLSVSDVE
+33 LKIIIDAYLNASDVE

-53 CDYADTAHDGVA
+53 CDYADIAHDGIT

-77 AVSCILAH
+77 AVSSILSH

-97 LHDVIEDTEFTK
+97 LHDVIEDTDFNKE
-109 QDITEKFGLT
+109 DITEKFGRT

-130 SQSSDKE
+130 SHSSDKE

-172 GALRPDKRARIAQET
+172 GSLRPDKRARIAQET
-187 FEIFVPMAR
+187 FDIFVPMAR
-196 LVGMNEMADNLE
+196 IVGMNEMADNLE

-219 YNNVQEALLQTK
+219 FNNVQDALLQTK
-231 PKRCEYQT
+231 PKRCEYQSI
-239 KWENN
+239 WEKN
-244 LTTLLEQHQITGR
+244 LTELLQQHQISGR

-304 KESFKVLSYADH
+304 RENFQILHYEDH

-321 PGGNQSLMLRLK
+321 PGGNQSLMMRLK

-390 SELLDYLHQE
+390 SDLLDYLHQE

-443 TKPLSTP
+443 TRPLSTP
-450 LLSGQV
+450 LVSGQV

-478 KARRALQNILRDQD
+478 KARRAIQNILRDQD
-492 QDEQRLVGQQALN
+492 IEEQQLVGQQALN

-510 FNRSVSDLSLAD
+510 FNRSIKDLTEAD
-522 WENLLNWRHLNDK
+522 WIDILQWRHIESK
-535 EQLFEQIAV
+535 EHLFEQIAV

-549 QLVANHLFSQDTIQ
+549 QLVANHLFAQGQSLDNQ
-563 TSNNSSRLILGT
+563 SSTRLIQGT
-575 DGIDVKYAHCCNP
+575 EGVDVKYAHCCNP

-614 HEQQQHPENIMPL
+614 HEQHMHPENIMPL
-627 QWTTEDSE
+627 HWTSEDVD
-635 DISFTAYLCLNM
+635 DISFTAYLSIDM
-647 LLNDE
+647 LMNDE
-652 QISELIYLC
+652 QISDLIYQC
-661 RKEKVGVETVRSHE
+661 RKEKTGVEMVHGHE
-675 DKTYVNIVVH
+675 EKTYVHIVVH

-690 AEVIRNL
+690 AQIIRDL

-707 RLAQPIAITES
+707 RLAQPINIAE
-718 AKVAS
+718 ASKAS

>member
-1 MHFIKAL
+1 
-8 TVPIVISAVK
+8 
-18 GCSMPGP
+18 MPGQT
-25 MVSQAKQQ
+25 VSQAKQQ
-33 LNAIIDAYLSVSDVE
+33 LHIIIDAYLKPSEVE
-48 RVLVA
+48 KVLAA
-53 CDYADTAHDGVA
+53 CDYADNAHDGVT

-97 LHDVIEDTEFTK
+97 LHDVIEDTDFSK
-109 QDITEKFGLT
+109 DDITTKFGRV

-130 SQSSDKE
+130 SHSSDKE

-187 FEIFVPMAR
+187 FDIFVPMAR

-219 YNNVQEALLQTK
+219 YNNVQESLAQTK
-231 PKRCEYQT
+231 PERCQYQT
-239 KWENN
+239 IWEQNLSELLNN
-244 LTTLLEQHQITGR
+244 YHIQGR

-263 NIELLRHFVKND
+263 NIELLRHFVKNE

-296 CDRLAEIL
+296 CDRLIEALREN
-304 KESFKVLSYADH
+304 FQVLHYEDH

-321 PGGNQSLMLRLK
+321 PGGNQSLMIRLK

-376 LNVLVDGE
+376 LNALVGGD

-390 SELLDYLHQE
+390 NDLLDYLHQE
-400 KIWVYTPHGHLHE
+400 KIWVYTPHGKLHE

-418 TAVDFAYSASLFLGN
+418 TVVDFAYSASLFLGN
-433 HAVGAKINGE
+433 HAVGAKIDGE
-443 TKPLSTP
+443 MKPLSTP
-450 LLSGQV
+450 LNSGQV
-456 IEIITDVLATPNPD
+456 VEIITDVLATPNPD

-478 KARRALQNILRDQD
+478 KARRALQNILKEQD
-492 QDEQRLVGQQALN
+492 IDEQRLVGQQALN

-510 FNRSVSDLSLAD
+510 FNRSVNDLSEED
-522 WENLLNWRHLNDK
+522 WTDLLQWRHVQSK
-535 EQLFEQIAV
+535 ETLYEQIAV

-549 QLVANHLFSQDTIQ
+549 QLVANHLFAQDQTEEQ
-563 TSNNSSRLILGT
+563 LTSNRLIQGT
-575 DGIDVKYAHCCNP
+575 DGVDVKYAHCCNP

-614 HEQQQHPENIMPL
+614 HEQHLHPENIMPL
-627 QWTTEDSE
+627 NWTSE
-635 DISFTAYLCLNM
+635 DEDDINFTAYLSIDLV
-647 LLNDE
+647 LNDE

-661 RKEKVGVETVRSHE
+661 RKSKTGVESVRTHD
-675 DKTYVNIVVH
+675 DKTYVNIVVN

-690 AEVIRNL
+690 AQIIREL
-697 RMHFGFPRIS
+697 RMHYGFPRIT
-707 RLAQPIAITES
+707 RLNMPIAINEVS
-718 AKVAS
+718 KAC

>member
-1 MHFIKAL
+1 
-8 TVPIVISAVK
+8 
-18 GCSMPGP
+18 MPGP

-33 LNAIIDAYLSVSDVE
+33 LNVIIDAYLSVSDVE
-48 RVLVA
+48 RVLEA
-53 CDYADTAHDGVA
+53 CDYADIAHDGIT

-130 SQSSDKE
+130 SHSSDKE

-244 LTTLLEQHQITGR
+244 LTTLLEQHHISGR

-296 CDRLAEIL
+296 CDRLADIL
-304 KESFKVLSYADH
+304 KESFKVLNYADH

-321 PGGNQSLMLRLK
+321 PGGNQSLMMRLK
-333 GEKTTLSLTIQTELM
+333 GEKTILSLTIQTELM

-376 LNVLVDGE
+376 LNVLVDGA

-433 HAVGAKINGE
+433 HAVGAKIDGE

-510 FNRSVSDLSLAD
+510 FNRSVSDLTLAD
-522 WENLLNWRHLNDK
+522 WENVLNWRHLNDK

-549 QLVANHLFSQDTIQ
+549 QLVANHLYAQDTIQ
-563 TSNNSSRLILGT
+563 TSNSARLILGT
-575 DGIDVKYAHCCNP
+575 DGVDVKYAHCCNP

-599 RRGLIVHRARCHNLL
+599 RRGLIVHRSRCHNLL
-614 HEQQQHPENIMPL
+614 HEQHLHPENIMPL
-627 QWTTEDSE
+627 HWTTEDSE

-661 RKEKVGVETVRSHE
+661 RKEKIGVETVRSHE
-675 DKTYVNIVVH
+675 EKTYVNIVVH

-690 AEVIRNL
+690 AEIIRNL

-707 RLAQPIAITES
+707 RLAQPVAIAEP

>member
-1 MHFIKAL
+1 
-8 TVPIVISAVK
+8 
-18 GCSMPGP
+18 MPGP

-33 LNAIIDAYLSVSDVE
+33 LNVIIDAYLSVSDVE
-48 RVLVA
+48 RVLEA
-53 CDYADTAHDGVA
+53 CDYADIAHDGIT

-130 SQSSDKE
+130 SHSSDKE

-244 LTTLLEQHQITGR
+244 LTALLEQHHISGR

-296 CDRLAEIL
+296 CDRLADIL
-304 KESFKVLSYADH
+304 KESFKVLNYADH

-321 PGGNQSLMLRLK
+321 PGGNQSLMMRLK
-333 GEKTTLSLTIQTELM
+333 GEKTILSLTIQTELM

-376 LNVLVDGE
+376 LNVLVDGA

-433 HAVGAKINGE
+433 HAVGAKIDGE

-510 FNRSVSDLSLAD
+510 FNRSVSDLTLAD
-522 WENLLNWRHLNDK
+522 WENVLNWRHLNDK

-549 QLVANHLFSQDTIQ
+549 QLVANHLYAQDTIQ
-563 TSNNSSRLILGT
+563 TSNSARLILGT
-575 DGIDVKYAHCCNP
+575 DGVDVKYAHCCNP

-599 RRGLIVHRARCHNLL
+599 RRGLIVHRSRCHNLL
-614 HEQQQHPENIMPL
+614 HEQHLHPENIMPL
-627 QWTTEDSE
+627 HWTTEDSE

-675 DKTYVNIVVH
+675 EKTYVNIVVH

-690 AEVIRNL
+690 AEIIRNL

-707 RLAQPIAITES
+707 RLAQPVAIAEP

>member
-1 MHFIKAL
+1 
-8 TVPIVISAVK
+8 
-18 GCSMPGP
+18 MPGP
-25 MVSQAKQQ
+25 QVSQARQQ
-33 LNAIIDAYLSVSDVE
+33 LKIIIDAYLGASDVE
-48 RVLVA
+48 RVLAA
-53 CDYADTAHDGVA
+53 CDYADLAHDGVT

-77 AVSCILAH
+77 AVSSILSH

-97 LHDVIEDTEFTK
+97 LHDVIEDTEFNK
-109 QDITEKFGLT
+109 DDIAEKFGRT

-130 SQSSDKE
+130 SHSSDKE

-172 GALRPDKRARIAQET
+172 GSLRPDKRMRIAQET
-187 FEIFVPMAR
+187 SDIFVPMAR
-196 LVGMNEMADNLE
+196 IVGMNEMADNLE

-219 YNNVQEALLQTK
+219 FNNVQEALLQTK
-231 PKRCEYQT
+231 PKRCEYQSL
-239 KWENN
+239 WEKN
-244 LTTLLEQHQITGR
+244 LTELLQQHQISGR

-304 KESFKVLSYADH
+304 RENFQILHYEDH

-321 PGGNQSLMLRLK
+321 PGGNQSLMMRLK

-348 RKAARFGVVLGENA
+348 RKAARFGVILGENA

-376 LNVLVDGE
+376 LNVLIDGA

-390 SELLDYLHQE
+390 SDLLDYLHQE

-418 TAVDFAYSASLFLGN
+418 TVVDFAYSASLFLGN

-443 TKPLSTP
+443 IKPLSTP
-450 LLSGQV
+450 LISGQV

-478 KARRALQNILRDQD
+478 KARRAIQNILRDQD
-492 QDEQRLVGQQALN
+492 IEEQQLVGQQALN

-510 FNRSVSDLSLAD
+510 FNRSITDLTDAD
-522 WENLLNWRHLNDK
+522 WLDILQWRHIESQ

-549 QLVANHLFSQDTIQ
+549 QLVANHLFAQGQNIDPQ
-563 TSNNSSRLILGT
+563 SSTRLIQGT
-575 DGIDVKYAHCCNP
+575 EGVDVKYAHCCNP

-614 HEQQQHPENIMPL
+614 HEQHLHPENIMPL
-627 QWTTEDSE
+627 HWTSDDAN
-635 DISFTAYLCLNM
+635 DISFTAYLSIDM
-647 LLNDE
+647 VMNDE
-652 QISELIYLC
+652 QISDLIYQC
-661 RKEKVGVETVRSHE
+661 RKEKTGVEMVHSHE
-675 DKTYVNIVVH
+675 GKTYVNIVVH

-690 AEVIRNL
+690 AQIIRDL
-697 RMHFGFPRIS
+697 RMHFGFPRIT
-707 RLAQPIAITES
+707 RLAQPINISE
-718 AKVAS
+718 ASKAS

>member
-1 MHFIKAL
+1 
-8 TVPIVISAVK
+8 
-18 GCSMPGP
+18 MPGP

-33 LNAIIDAYLSVSDVE
+33 LNVIIDAYLSVSDVE
-48 RVLVA
+48 RVLEA
-53 CDYADTAHDGVA
+53 CDYADIAHDGIT

-109 QDITEKFGLT
+109 QDIAEKFSPT

-130 SQSSDKE
+130 SHSSDKE

-196 LVGMNEMADNLE
+196 IVGMNEMADNLE

-219 YNNVQEALLQTK
+219 YNNVQEALKQTK

-244 LTTLLEQHQITGR
+244 LTALLEQNNINGR

-304 KESFKVLSYADH
+304 KDSFKVLSYADH

-376 LNVLVDGE
+376 LNVLIDGA

-400 KIWVYTPHGHLHE
+400 KIWVYTPHGNLHE

-450 LLSGQV
+450 LVSGQV

-510 FNRSVSDLSLAD
+510 FNRSVKDLTLAD
-522 WENLLNWRHLNDK
+522 WENVLNWRHLTDK

-549 QLVANHLFSQDTIQ
+549 QLVANHLFAQDAIQ
-563 TSNNSSRLILGT
+563 TPTNSSRLILGT
-575 DGIDVKYAHCCNP
+575 DGVDVKYAHCCNP
-588 VLGDPIQGHLS
+588 VLGDQIQGHLS
-599 RRGLIVHRARCHNLL
+599 RRGLIVHRSRCHNLL
-614 HEQQQHPENIMPL
+614 HEQHLHPENIMPL
-627 QWTTEDSE
+627 HWTTEDSE

-661 RKEKVGVETVRSHE
+661 RKEKVGVENVRAHE
-675 DKTYVNIVVH
+675 GKTYVNIVVH

-690 AEVIRNL
+690 AQIIRNL

-707 RLAQPIAITES
+707 RLAQPIAITET
-718 AKVAS
+718 AQVAS

>member
-1 MHFIKAL
+1 
-8 TVPIVISAVK
+8 
-18 GCSMPGP
+18 MPGP

-33 LNAIIDAYLSVSDVE
+33 LNVIIDAYLSVSDVE
-48 RVLVA
+48 RVLEA
-53 CDYADTAHDGVA
+53 CDYADIAHDGIT

-130 SQSSDKE
+130 SHSSDKE

-244 LTTLLEQHQITGR
+244 LTTLLEQHHISGR

-296 CDRLAEIL
+296 CDRLADIL
-304 KESFKVLSYADH
+304 KESFKVLNYADH

-321 PGGNQSLMLRLK
+321 PGGNQSLMMRLK
-333 GEKTTLSLTIQTELM
+333 GEKTILSLTIQTELM

-376 LNVLVDGE
+376 LNVLVDGA

-433 HAVGAKINGE
+433 HAVGAKIDGE

-510 FNRSVSDLSLAD
+510 FNRSVSDLTLAD
-522 WENLLNWRHLNDK
+522 WENVLNWRHLNDK

-549 QLVANHLFSQDTIQ
+549 QLVANHLYAQDTIQ
-563 TSNNSSRLILGT
+563 TSNSARLILGT
-575 DGIDVKYAHCCNP
+575 DGVDVKYAHCCNP

-599 RRGLIVHRARCHNLL
+599 RRGLIVHRSRCHNLL
-614 HEQQQHPENIMPL
+614 HEQHLHPENIMPL
-627 QWTTEDSE
+627 HWTTEDSE

-675 DKTYVNIVVH
+675 EKTYVNIVVH

-690 AEVIRNL
+690 AEIIRNL
-697 RMHFGFPRIS
+697 RMNFGFPRIS
-707 RLAQPIAITES
+707 RLAQPVAIAEP

>member
-1 MHFIKAL
+1 
-8 TVPIVISAVK
+8 
-18 GCSMPGP
+18 MPGP
-25 MVSQAKQQ
+25 QVSQARQQ
-33 LNAIIDAYLSVSDVE
+33 LKIIIDAYLDASDVE
-48 RVLVA
+48 RVLAA
-53 CDYADTAHDGVA
+53 CDYADLAHDGVT

-77 AVSCILAH
+77 AVSSILSH

-97 LHDVIEDTEFTK
+97 LHDVIEDTEFNK
-109 QDITEKFGLT
+109 DDIAEKFGRT

-130 SQSSDKE
+130 SHSSDKE

-172 GALRPDKRARIAQET
+172 GSLRPDKRMRIAQET
-187 FEIFVPMAR
+187 SDIFVPMAR
-196 LVGMNEMADNLE
+196 IVGMNEMADNLE

-219 YNNVQEALLQTK
+219 FNNVQEALLQTK
-231 PKRCEYQT
+231 PKRCEYQSL
-239 KWENN
+239 WEKN
-244 LTTLLEQHQITGR
+244 LTELLQQHQISGR

-304 KESFKVLSYADH
+304 RENFQILHYEDH

-321 PGGNQSLMLRLK
+321 PGGNQSLMMRLK

-348 RKAARFGVVLGENA
+348 RKAARFGVILGENA

-376 LNVLVDGE
+376 LNVLIDGA

-390 SELLDYLHQE
+390 SDLLDYLHQE

-418 TAVDFAYSASLFLGN
+418 TVVDFAYSASLFLGN

-443 TKPLSTP
+443 IKPLSTP
-450 LLSGQV
+450 LVSGQV

-478 KARRALQNILRDQD
+478 KARRAIQNILRDQD
-492 QDEQRLVGQQALN
+492 IEEQQLVGQQALN

-510 FNRSVSDLSLAD
+510 FNRSITDLTDAD
-522 WENLLNWRHLNDK
+522 WLDILQWRHIESQ

-549 QLVANHLFSQDTIQ
+549 QLVANHFFAQGQNIDPQAST
-563 TSNNSSRLILGT
+563 RLIQGT
-575 DGIDVKYAHCCNP
+575 EGVDVKYAHCCNP

-614 HEQQQHPENIMPL
+614 HEQHLHPENIMPL
-627 QWTTEDSE
+627 HWTSDDAN
-635 DISFTAYLCLNM
+635 DISFTAYLSIDM
-647 LLNDE
+647 VMNDE
-652 QISELIYLC
+652 QISDLIYQC
-661 RKEKVGVETVRSHE
+661 RKEKTGVEMVHSHE
-675 DKTYVNIVVH
+675 GKTYVNIVVH

-690 AEVIRNL
+690 AQIIRDL
-697 RMHFGFPRIS
+697 RMHFGFPRIT
-707 RLAQPIAITES
+707 RLAQPINISE
-718 AKVAS
+718 ASKAS